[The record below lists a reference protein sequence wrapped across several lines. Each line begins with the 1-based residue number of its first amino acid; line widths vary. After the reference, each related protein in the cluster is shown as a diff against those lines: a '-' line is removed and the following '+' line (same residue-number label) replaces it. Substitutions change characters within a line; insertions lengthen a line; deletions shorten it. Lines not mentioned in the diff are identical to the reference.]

1 MFYFCVLM
9 CADIFSL
16 EIMWVFAQE
25 QAFKTCDFFFFKGEE
40 LVRADSELEDSEDS
54 EPEEV
59 EEFNLSK
66 VEAKPVDP
74 PSKTP
79 TGPPLASGNKSNR
92 QLTTRIEEVLIL

>member
-1 MFYFCVLM
+1 MLTYFHSRSCGCLPKNRLLKHV
-9 CADIFSL
+9 I
-16 EIMWVFAQE
+16 
-25 QAFKTCDFFFFKGEE
+25 FFFFKGEE
-40 LVRADSELEDSEDS
+40 LVRADSELEESEDS